1 MFGHH
6 DDVIHHA
13 RNIRED
19 YMVLSLEDELWTF
32 LSLYNKR
39 VVDEAGTKWLDLCDC
54 AGNLKFRGDRKILFH
69 SAIVCV

>member
-1 MFGHH
+1 
-6 DDVIHHA
+6 
-13 RNIRED
+13 
-19 YMVLSLEDELWTF
+19 MVLSLEDELWTF

-69 SAIVCV
+69 SAIVYV